1 MNLSILMK
9 KDKPVVNTFI
19 ARKSKRVPLKIRFKV
34 NGRDT
39 YGNEFEDFIETQ
51 DVGGNG
57 ASFGIKYE
65 IRVGSTLKL
74 TGPKGFVAL
83 VRVVWVKQ
91 DPRSPHC
98 IIGFQLLEP
107 REDWVLQSQNRTSP
121 IFTPKRKS

>member
-1 MNLSILMK
+1 MK
-9 KDKPVVNTFI
+9 KDKPVVKTFI

-39 YGNEFEDFIETQ
+39 YGNEFEEFIETQ

-57 ASFGIKYE
+57 ASFRIKYE
-65 IRVGSTLKL
+65 IMVGSTLKL
-74 TGPKGFVAL
+74 TGPKEFVAL

-121 IFTPKRKS
+121 ISTPKRKS

>member
-9 KDKPVVNTFI
+9 KDKPVVKTFV

-57 ASFGIKYE
+57 ASFQIKYG

-91 DPRSPHC
+91 DPKSLHR

-121 IFTPKRKS
+121 ISTPKRKS